1 MYRDIKELLSI
12 FGYLFAGVIFFITC
26 LIIIGTPII
35 YADCSNKS
43 ELYKTETK
51 FDIVSGCFV
60 KNGDTYVP
68 LKLFEKSMM
77 EVTNINVMTPVEV
90 E

>member
-1 MYRDIKELLSI
+1 MYRDIKEFFSI
-12 FGYLFAGVIFFITC
+12 FGYLFVGIIIFITC
-26 LIIIGTPII
+26 LTIIGTPLL

-43 ELYKTETK
+43 KLYKVETK

-60 KNGDTYVP
+60 KSDDMYVP

-77 EVTNINVMTPVEV
+77 EVTNVNIMN
-90 E
+90 